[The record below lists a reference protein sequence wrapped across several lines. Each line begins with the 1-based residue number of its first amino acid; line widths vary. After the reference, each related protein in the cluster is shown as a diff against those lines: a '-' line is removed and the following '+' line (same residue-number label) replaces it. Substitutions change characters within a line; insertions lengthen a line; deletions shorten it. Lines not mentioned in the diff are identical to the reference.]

1 MHQSEQ
7 VIGAFDKSSNKL
19 EIYDALLTKFPLF
32 VFQLFDSDIRTLHL
46 TDKVIFTLR
55 TGMRIQYKL
64 FG

>member
-7 VIGAFDKSSNKL
+7 VVGAHDKSNNKL

-32 VFQLFDSDIRTLHL
+32 VFQLFDTDIKSIYL

-55 TGMRIQYKL
+55 TGT
-64 FG
+64 